1 MEKTKRKRVTA
12 TENGVYYL
20 RFGQTLSWDCV
31 CAYLPLV
38 SEQRQQRLAR
48 FAVEKDKVA
57 SLLAQLLA
65 RYVLTQTLGIDN
77 TQIHFARGAH
87 GKPYLESFADVH
99 FSVSHTDGCVAFA
112 IGTGRLGVDAEKR
125 RPANLRIAERFF
137 TARETER
144 IYASADRQAAF
155 FEVWTKK
162 EAYLKMRG
170 TGLTESLRDFDVF
183 DERPRVRFET
193 RVLSEHTLSCCR
205 EGDPQADTA
214 IDFCEIGLERLRKAL
229 DEMLRA

>member
-1 MEKTKRKRVTA
+1 MEKIRRKRVTA

-20 RFGQTLSWDCV
+20 LFGQTLSWDCV
-31 CAYLPLV
+31 RAYLPLV

-48 FAVEKDKVA
+48 FAVERDKVA

-65 RYVLTQTLGIDN
+65 RYVLTQTLKIEN
-77 TQIHFARGAH
+77 AQIRFARDLR
-87 GKPYLESFADVH
+87 GKPYLESFADVR

-112 IGTGRLGVDAEKR
+112 IGTQRLGVDAERR

-144 IYASADRQAAF
+144 IHTSADRQAAF
-155 FEVWTKK
+155 YEVWTKK

-183 DERPRVRFET
+183 DEWPRIRFET
-193 RVLSEHTLSCCR
+193 RMLSEHTLSCCR
-205 EGDPQADTA
+205 ESDSQTDET
-214 IDFCEIGLERLRKAL
+214 IDFGEIGFDRLQKAL
-229 DEMLRA
+229 DEMLRD